1 MDISVV
7 GVAAAVSL
15 ESDQSMADVRIAL
28 GAVAPTP
35 IRAGAAER
43 LLTGRRMDDRLLAEA
58 GSVAAGEAQPVDDVR
73 ASVAYRR
80 HLVNVLTQEALR
92 NAIENA
98 RS

>member
-1 MDISVV
+1 
-7 GVAAAVSL
+7 
-15 ESDQSMADVRIAL
+15 
-28 GAVAPTP
+28 
-35 IRAGAAER
+35 
-43 LLTGRRMDDRLLAEA
+43 MDDRLLAEA